1 MSGKFHLKN
10 TPQKTYI
17 ALAYHQIGQDR
28 SANGRGIYLL
38 FRLCF
43 LQRSKTYIGKVMHKT
58 ANKCAYVTYTTVLS
72 SPPLKIMTKKKKFWR
87 RCVQRYCILY
97 MMIKMGPIYWSLIS
111 TSPFMFFEN
120 HILHSVWVYDIFS
133 FIQCFARVLW
143 NI

>member
-72 SPPLKIMTKKKKFWR
+72 SPPLKIMTQKKVLKKI
-87 RCVQRYCILY
+87 CAEILY
-97 MMIKMGPIYWSLIS
+97 TVYDDKNGS
-111 TSPFMFFEN
+111 
-120 HILHSVWVYDIFS
+120 HILIIDIDIPFYV
-133 FIQCFARVLW
+133 F
-143 NI
+143 